1 MKPTFFFC
9 TTALALIFLSVACS
23 PFTKIYAEEEP
34 GANLYQYYSYKW
46 LPNNGILPGDPAQY
60 RVSEQVE
67 RNIRDAVD
75 AQMALR
81 GYRLCDAG
89 PDLLLHY
96 HVVVQNRVYYQTEW
110 ECKDEHEA
118 RSRTHCRRVKPVYYR
133 EGTLMVDFM
142 DAETGRQVWRG
153 VAVGTIDQF
162 NPDQLK
168 KRIDDAVRQ
177 IFKKY
182 PILPTPPTPAGE
194 QRLGIN
200 H

>member
-1 MKPTFFFC
+1 MKPT
-9 TTALALIFLSVACS
+9 TLLPILLLAIPLFWSACS
-23 PFTKIYAEEEP
+23 PFTKVYAEEEP

-46 LPNNGILPGDPAQY
+46 LPNNGVLPGDPVQY

-75 AQMALR
+75 AQMAMR

-96 HVVVQNRVYYQTEW
+96 HVVIQNRVYYQTEW

-118 RSRTHCRRVKPVYYR
+118 RSRTHCQRVRPMYYR
-133 EGTLMVDFM
+133 EGTLIVDFM

-153 VAVGTIDQF
+153 VAVGTMEQLNADQV
-162 NPDQLK
+162 K
-168 KRIDDAVRQ
+168 KRIDEAVRQ

-182 PILPTPPTPAGE
+182 PILPPPPATE
-194 QRLGIN
+194 PSLGGL
-200 H
+200 